1 MPPLLPLALRYLLW
15 LIGVRF
21 LLGLLENFAGLPPT
35 PAMGVILAAAPMAEI
50 AVQAGRRATCPLAFR
65 DWAAIWGVCLGSYAL
80 LQIALPAI
88 LLPPV
93 RALLTTPGGLQQT
106 AVILAATGAMGAL
119 FLWIGTLAGARD
131 RR

>member
-21 LLGLLENFAGLPPT
+21 LLGALENFAGLPPT

-50 AVQAGRRATCPLAFR
+50 AVQAGRRATRALAMA
-65 DWAAIWGVCLGSYAL
+65 DWARIWAVCLGGFVL
-80 LQIALPAI
+80 LQIVLPA
-88 LLPPV
+88 LLLAPV
-93 RALLTTPGGLQQT
+93 RALLMTPEGLQQT
-106 AVILAATGAMGAL
+106 AIILASTGAMGAL
-119 FLWIGTLAGARD
+119 FLWIGTLAGGRE